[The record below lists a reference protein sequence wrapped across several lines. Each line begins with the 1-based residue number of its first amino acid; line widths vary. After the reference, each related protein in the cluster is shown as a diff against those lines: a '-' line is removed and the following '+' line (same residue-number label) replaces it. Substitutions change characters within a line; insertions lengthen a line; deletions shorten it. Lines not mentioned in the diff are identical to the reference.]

1 MMKRLMIFLLVLGLM
16 LSASLALADEVFT
29 AGGENGACYESDQ
42 AYLRIVCPVA
52 DDSRVTVT
60 ITDENG
66 SIIYQRDYGLCSGD
80 FRSED
85 IYLRLNGVQ
94 TLYCVRVAAGDDIA
108 DFQVNRTMPR
118 LQENAACS
126 VGYPLSQ
133 LSGAGSW
140 KSATL
145 LDLSALA
152 DADLTVPMHASG
164 AYTLGSVTFHVSGG
178 ALTVHADIT
187 DTADGSID
195 RATVYVAT
203 NPIDAQNLG
212 TKSFSGLSGKLDEP
226 IDLLGAEYAAVYVK
240 LTVSFNPADLPASPA
255 VQLDGQE
262 ELWQQMLLLQP
273 DNAVG

>member
-85 IYLRLNGVQ
+85 IYLRLNGAQ

-187 DTADGSID
+187 DTADGQID

-240 LTVSFNPADLPASPA
+240 LTVSFNPADLPASPD

-273 DNAVG
+273 GNAVG